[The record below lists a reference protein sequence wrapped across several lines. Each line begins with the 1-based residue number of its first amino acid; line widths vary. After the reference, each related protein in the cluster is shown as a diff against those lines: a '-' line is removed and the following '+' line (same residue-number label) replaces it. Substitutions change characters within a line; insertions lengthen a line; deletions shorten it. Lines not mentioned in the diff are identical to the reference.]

1 VIHLVNL
8 NQAQVDWHIQP
19 SNRFFEEAPVSHE
32 DIFDSVSGFSAYLFK
47 QVDSKQYPE
56 IVSLAFW
63 FRHAHLKQVLGESK
77 SDISQK
83 NVNRIFHIAPA
94 NVDTVFMY
102 SLLLS
107 VLCGN
112 KNIVRISQRSGDVTK
127 FLVAH
132 LSQYMKSPKGAALVS
147 LISVIE
153 YDAQHQH
160 VTEQLSHWCGLRVVW
175 GGDSAIA
182 SVSKIAPKTP
192 QICFPDRYSV
202 AVLQLDN
209 ESNVASIA
217 NAFLADLLPFTQQ
230 ACSSPKAL
238 YWLNTSNINQEK
250 FWQQIELSLA
260 SATHQFGISHKVEQ
274 HLLLQR
280 LISSFGI
287 ALVDGSGNKLAT
299 FARPMNIGPI
309 ARCKVKTLTPNV
321 LANHSGYGL
330 VIEKEIESVDEID
343 CSSKLQTISYRT
355 LNEWHSPRGEFKR
368 AVPMGKA
375 LEFAPVWDGVDLL
388 QSFSQ

>member
-1 VIHLVNL
+1 MIHLVNL

-127 FLVAH
+127 FLVA
-132 LSQYMKSPKGAALVS
+132 
-147 LISVIE
+147 
-153 YDAQHQH
+153 
-160 VTEQLSHWCGLRVVW
+160 
-175 GGDSAIA
+175 
-182 SVSKIAPKTP
+182 
-192 QICFPDRYSV
+192 
-202 AVLQLDN
+202 
-209 ESNVASIA
+209 
-217 NAFLADLLPFTQQ
+217 
-230 ACSSPKAL
+230 
-238 YWLNTSNINQEK
+238 
-250 FWQQIELSLA
+250 
-260 SATHQFGISHKVEQ
+260 
-274 HLLLQR
+274 
-280 LISSFGI
+280 
-287 ALVDGSGNKLAT
+287 DG
-299 FARPMNIGPI
+299 
-309 ARCKVKTLTPNV
+309 
-321 LANHSGYGL
+321 
-330 VIEKEIESVDEID
+330 
-343 CSSKLQTISYRT
+343 
-355 LNEWHSPRGEFKR
+355 
-368 AVPMGKA
+368 
-375 LEFAPVWDGVDLL
+375 
-388 QSFSQ
+388 